1 MATILEMPT
10 QSGQKVVLSG
20 VSWDAYERLLAEHQD
35 SATTRFAYDRGTLE
49 IMILSLRHERLKH
62 GLATLVE
69 FIAEELQIDVEGAGS
84 TTFRREDLERG
95 FEPDACFY
103 FKDAEYIRRKD
114 EIDVTIDPPPELVIE
129 IDITSPSLNKFPI
142 FAAIGVAEVW
152 RYDGSGGQVSIF
164 RLSGGEYV
172 NVAESVAL
180 PGVTGALVSRLLAV
194 SQTMKRADWLRL
206 ARESV
211 KQPAKD
217 A

>member
-1 MATILEMPT
+1 MTTVLETPT

-69 FIAEELQIDVEGAGS
+69 FITEELQIDVEGAGS

-95 FEPDACFY
+95 FEQDACFY

-114 EIDVTIDPPPELVIE
+114 EIDLTVDPPPELVIE

-152 RYDGSGGQVSIF
+152 RYSGGAQVNIF

-172 NVAESVAL
+172 SVAESAAL
-180 PGVTGALVSRLLAV
+180 PGVTGALVSRLLAA
-194 SQTMKRADWLRL
+194 SQTMKRTDWLRL
-206 ARESV
+206 VRESV
-211 KQPAKD
+211 RKPDQKE
-217 A
+217 